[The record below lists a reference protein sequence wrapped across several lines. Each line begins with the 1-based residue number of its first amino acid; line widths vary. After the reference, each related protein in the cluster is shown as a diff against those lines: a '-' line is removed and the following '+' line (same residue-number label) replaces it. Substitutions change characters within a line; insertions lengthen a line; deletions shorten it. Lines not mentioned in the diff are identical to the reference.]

1 MAEPLLVFA
10 DVERFL
16 VDRLR
21 DRSELTG
28 VLVDTMPPPGFDGTR
43 RAVLIS
49 RVGGAWVDDLRLDQA
64 LVELEAFG
72 PDKAAAHA
80 TALVARAAV
89 LAVRGLGYP
98 GGRVT
103 DVVEEDGPRW
113 LPDYRHPQGRRYVAV
128 LRVVLAAS

>member
-1 MAEPLLVFA
+1 MPEPLLVFA

-21 DRSELTG
+21 GRAELSG
-28 VLVDTMPPPGFDGTR
+28 VLVDTVPPPGFDGTR
-43 RAVLIS
+43 RAVLVS
-49 RVGGAWVDDLRLDQA
+49 RVGGAWVDDLHLDQA
-64 LVELEAFG
+64 LAEFEVFG

-89 LAVRGLGYP
+89 IALRGVSYP
-98 GGRVT
+98 GGLVT

-113 LPDYRHPQGRRYVAV
+113 LPDYRHPTGNRYVSV
-128 LRVVLAAS
+128 LRVVLRTA